1 MLCAIV
7 CSEAHAPGRNF
18 CTFHRK
24 LGSQLQLLFLRNAF
38 AASFLRAIKK
48 APIASGLFG
57 PTLPMPFDIDRIFFR
72 GHPMM
77 EGLPFS

>member
-1 MLCAIV
+1 MMPL
-7 CSEAHAPGRNF
+7 SG
-18 CTFHRK
+18 
-24 LGSQLQLLFLRNAF
+24 
-38 AASFLRAIKK
+38 AIKK

-57 PTLPMPFDIDRIFFR
+57 PTLPMSFDIDRIFFR